1 MNPSEE
7 KPASELITAND
18 AQMLGLPSY
27 GGMVLLKKFCQELV
41 GSPFLPKTLTASGNP
56 AGTLLAVVLK
66 GREMGLQPMQSVQA
80 FWMSPDGRL
89 GMYADSMMAV
99 MLKAGL
105 KFNTYQREDKIR
117 VCRVCGKPVIYPEGM
132 GLDAECH
139 WEVERPDGQ
148 LFHSTFSVSAA
159 KLAQIFQRDRSL
171 WPRYPERM
179 TKWRVISDLFHTAA
193 GDLGGAQVYTPE
205 EIQEFEPEEKPT
217 TPTVNPFVSAAR
229 ASAGAG
235 ATQPAVAQQTVDTT
249 ASEPSASVAPAA
261 EDAPAAPAPPTP
273 TPERRQRKK
282 VDPPAL
288 PAPPQ
293 PAADVPAP
301 SASAP
306 QDAPAPSSPEP
317 ATEGNEPY
325 DQLKTKLREMTDLI
339 KTMNP
344 TVLEGNYA
352 RFITAYLGVEK
363 FKRPKQGMPDQEY
376 AQASAVVSAALMLL
390 PVMEAAIGYRPD
402 DFKNPDSAASL
413 GKKAR
418 KSDDAI
424 RKMAADKQWSKEAA
438 YLAMVAMNRMQGP
451 GGSEDFLSYL
461 TIASLDGLP
470 EDEVRSFLRVAALSR
485 KGIAMKKACATHG
498 TSMQAFLSDCERS
511 LGFSI
516 SIDLELEQIKKLEA
530 LIESLPVK
538 SAPKAEDSDG
548 TRNLW
553 D

>member
-1 MNPSEE
+1 MNPNEDR
-7 KPASELITAND
+7 PASELITAND

-27 GGMVLLKKFCQELV
+27 GGMILLKKFCQELV

-89 GMYADSMMAV
+89 GMYADSMAAV
-99 MLKAGL
+99 MMKSGIM
-105 KFNTYQREDKIR
+105 FNSFRKGDVST
-117 VCRVCGKPVIYPEGM
+117 CRVCGKPIVHPEGM
-132 GLDAECH
+132 GLEAECH

-148 LFHSTFSVSAA
+148 VFHSIFSVAAA

-235 ATQPAVAQQTVDTT
+235 AIQPTTAQQTVDTT
-249 ASEPSASVAPAA
+249 ASVAPAA
-261 EDAPAAPAPPTP
+261 EDAPAAPAPPATPTP

-306 QDAPAPSSPEP
+306 QDALAPSSPEP
-317 ATEGNEPY
+317 ATDGNEPY

-376 AQASAVVSAALMLL
+376 AQAAAVVSAALMLL

-402 DFKNPDSAASL
+402 DFKNPDSAATL

-424 RKMAADKQWSKEAA
+424 RKMATDKQWSKESA
-438 YLAMVAMNRMQGP
+438 YLAVVAMNRMQGP
-451 GGSEDFLSYL
+451 GGAEDFLSYL

-470 EDEVRSFLRVAALSR
+470 EEEVRSFLRVAALCR
-485 KGIAMKKACATHG
+485 KGIAMKKACAAHNT
-498 TSMQAFLSDCERS
+498 TMQDFLSDCERT
-511 LGFSI
+511 LGFTI
-516 SIDLELEQIKKLEA
+516 SIDLETEQIKKLEA
-530 LIESLPVK
+530 LIESLLAK
-538 SAPKAEDSDG
+538 SAPKAEEPDV